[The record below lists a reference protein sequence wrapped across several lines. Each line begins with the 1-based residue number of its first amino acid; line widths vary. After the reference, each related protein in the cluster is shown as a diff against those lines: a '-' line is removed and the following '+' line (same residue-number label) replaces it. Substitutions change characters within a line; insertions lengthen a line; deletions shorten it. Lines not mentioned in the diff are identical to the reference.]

1 MWAVRLILISLT
13 RVRCQL
19 HADQS
24 NSPDVRGYRNDV
36 SCHPERQVQLT
47 SQGGTGGKKT
57 RIVLVNS
64 LLSEA
69 QSCESVRVAWWDHTH
84 TPSPGPVGLEVFG

>member
-1 MWAVRLILISLT
+1 MWAVSLILFSLT
-13 RVRCQL
+13 RRCQL

-47 SQGGTGGKKT
+47 SQGGTGGQKNKNCVGEQLAVRST
-57 RIVLVNS
+57 IV
-64 LLSEA
+64 
-69 QSCESVRVAWWDHTH
+69 
-84 TPSPGPVGLEVFG
+84 